1 MSCGHG
7 FHRGH
12 DITSMSLF
20 KQTVT
25 KVWLVMTGSG
35 SVTFMSG
42 TVCDL
47 LMQYHPVLV
56 SMRYMGTTWISM
68 LGPRYTVGCTLLY
81 HYMRM

>member
-1 MSCGHG
+1 
-7 FHRGH
+7 
-12 DITSMSLF
+12 MSLF

-25 KVWLVMTGSG
+25 KVWLVLTGSG

-56 SMRYMGTTWISM
+56 
-68 LGPRYTVGCTLLY
+68 
-81 HYMRM
+81 